1 MIDSLE
7 IGSDSD
13 MVIDPDDILFDPS
26 KVDDTGIFPMSV
38 PRDNIRRS
46 KSRKKKL
53 TNQFALN
60 SKGCDQPDCQDC
72 PTPDFGE
79 RSSTTAFEI
88 GYIVYSGVIGS
99 GNFYIFICGTSYT
112 FFDGT
117 PYIGFIVDGT
127 FFSGL
132 FYFGVDTIFTSV
144 TPHIDHGHKSSGRR

>member
-1 MIDSLE
+1 MRSARLPRLPHSRLRRAIIHNSL
-7 IGSDSD
+7 
-13 MVIDPDDILFDPS
+13 V
-26 KVDDTGIFPMSV
+26 
-38 PRDNIRRS
+38 
-46 KSRKKKL
+46 
-53 TNQFALN
+53 
-60 SKGCDQPDCQDC
+60 
-72 PTPDFGE
+72 
-79 RSSTTAFEI
+79 EI
-88 GYIVYSGVIGS
+88 GYIVYSGIIGS